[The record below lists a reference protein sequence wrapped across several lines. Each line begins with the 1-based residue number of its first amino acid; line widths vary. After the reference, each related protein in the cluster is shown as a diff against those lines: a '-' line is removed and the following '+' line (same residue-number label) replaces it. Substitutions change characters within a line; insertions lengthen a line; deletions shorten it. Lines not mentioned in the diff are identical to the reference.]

1 MLLRLILLVTAGV
14 LLIGGAFLWI
24 NHINDETR
32 MAEEL
37 NAVLPPKRVAQ
48 KPAAAAATST
58 TTVTTTTSTNIITD
72 SIAGV
77 SKTASQVMDP
87 NSLGSNIAKLQ
98 NSLKEIPNH
107 LMSPAE
113 GEKTTSPEIAA
124 AKLALSTQ
132 SAYAL
137 PAITRE
143 QAAPIARESA
153 GKIDPLAPISGY
165 RSFPTSGERRVS
177 KQDEEKHSG
186 HKTGLIP
193 PPPIDG
199 IPPPPPPILSG
210 AQGESLPL
218 SELPTPP
225 EKPSIAKHLKLVGIL
240 GDKAF
245 MSVTDP
251 NLRRTYR
258 LPKTLALSAGD
269 TVDFLNVI
277 AVSSSS
283 VTLEEE
289 GERTVK
295 HLAALR

>member
-1 MLLRLILLVTAGV
+1 M
-14 LLIGGAFLWI
+14 
-24 NHINDETR
+24 
-32 MAEEL
+32 
-37 NAVLPPKRVAQ
+37 LPPKRVEQ
-48 KPAAAAATST
+48 KPVAAAATST

-87 NSLGSNIAKLQ
+87 NAIGSNIAKLQ
-98 NSLKEIPNH
+98 DSLKDIPNH
-107 LMSPAE
+107 LMSPGE
-113 GEKTTSPEIAA
+113 TEKTTSPEISA

-177 KQDEEKHSG
+177 KAEEEKHSSR
-186 HKTGLIP
+186 KTGLIP

-295 HLAALR
+295 HLSALR

>member
-1 MLLRLILLVTAGV
+1 M
-14 LLIGGAFLWI
+14 WI

-87 NSLGSNIAKLQ
+87 NALGSNIAKLQ

-240 GDKAF
+240 GDRAF